1 VPSGELILYLVSNLP
16 NFRTAI
22 ILSGLSQ
29 ELFVSRLFEES
40 KFDLSLV
47 SDVNSNFVQILQK
60 HLQQELSRL

>member
-1 VPSGELILYLVSNLP
+1 MPSGELILYLVSNLP
-16 NFRTAI
+16 NLHTAVV
-22 ILSGLSQ
+22 LSGLSQ

-40 KFDLSLV
+40 KLDLSLV